1 MQGML
6 ASSGSC
12 KRDLNRSMRAQCLG
26 LVVQQLAY
34 KAEGAGRK
42 LVKVGPRPTT
52 QRCSTCGGLPPDRIA
67 LGARVNR
74 CAHCSYEADRAIN
87 AARNIG

>member
-1 MQGML
+1 ML

-42 LVKVGPRPTT
+42 LVKGGPRPTT
-52 QRCSTCGGLPPDRIA
+52 QRSAPVVGCRQT
-67 LGARVNR
+67 V
-74 CAHCSYEADRAIN
+74 
-87 AARNIG
+87 